1 MGSETSVRERWEAA
15 GQGQVFRFW
24 GELDSAGR
32 ERLTAQLATWDP
44 QILAAP
50 GPGADAATLAP
61 DDLEPVEPASPGAPA
76 AARWRE
82 AGEAQL
88 AAGRVAV
95 VTVAGGQG
103 TRLGFDGP
111 KGAFPIG
118 PVSDRSLFEVFAQR
132 LRRLA
137 DRHGRPV
144 PWWIL
149 TSEAT
154 DAATRAFFAARG
166 HLGLD
171 PGRVR
176 FLRQGSLP
184 VLDPLGRALLAA
196 PDRLATAPDGHGGVF
211 AALLRSG
218 ALDELAGAG
227 VERLFYHHVDNPLVR
242 VADPAY
248 LGLHGE
254 RGAEM
259 SCKAVEKTDPL
270 EKTGFLCRR
279 AGRTEVVEYSEIPPE
294 VAGARGPDGALRF
307 RWGSIGIHVIECDF
321 ARRVAEGPPLPL
333 HRAARP
339 VTALGPDG
347 RPATVDALKL
357 ERFVFDGL
365 ARAGVVAVMETVRP
379 DEYSP
384 VKNARGTASPATAR
398 RDLSAVYRRWL
409 IEAGL
414 EAPGEGVAIEID
426 HAHFDGPDDL
436 RRRRLGRS
444 TDAAPHIRIAK
455 GAER

>member
-1 MGSETSVRERWEAA
+1 MGSATSVRERWEAA

-24 GELDSAGR
+24 DGLDGAARARLIAQLEAWDPAALGPAAR
-32 ERLTAQLATWDP
+32 DAQRPRLTP
-44 QILAAP
+44 
-50 GPGADAATLAP
+50 DA
-61 DDLEPVEPASPGAPA
+61 LEPVEPAPIDDPEA
-76 AARWRE
+76 AHWRE

-95 VTVAGGQG
+95 LTVAGGQG

-132 LRRLA
+132 LRRLG

-144 PWWIL
+144 AWWIL

-154 DAATRAFFAARG
+154 DAATRAFFAAHG

-171 PGRVR
+171 PARVR

-184 VLDPLGRALLAA
+184 VLDAAGRALLAA
-196 PDRLATAPDGHGGVF
+196 PDRLATAPDGHGGAF

-218 ALDELAGAG
+218 ALDELAERG
-227 VERLFYHHVDNPLVR
+227 VERIFYHHVDNPLVR
-242 VADPAY
+242 VADPAF

-254 RGAEM
+254 RGAAM
-259 SCKAVEKTDPL
+259 SCKAVAKTDPL
-270 EKTGFLCRR
+270 EQMGFLCRR
-279 AGRTEVVEYSEIPPE
+279 AGRTEVVEYSEIPAE

-321 ARRVAEGPPLPL
+321 ARRVAEGAPLPL
-333 HRAARP
+333 HCAAKP
-339 VTALGPDG
+339 VRALGPDG
-347 RPATVDALKL
+347 RPATLDALKL

-365 ARAGVVAVMETVRP
+365 ARAGVVAVMETRRQ

-409 IEAGL
+409 VEAGV
-414 EAPGEGVAIEID
+414 EPPGEGVDIEID
-426 HAHFDGPDDL
+426 HARFDGPDDL
-436 RRRRLGRS
+436 RRRRHGRG